1 MFDPLLA
8 ASPLRSNLRGILW
21 MLIFAFIMS
30 FMWILIRHVSADIH
44 PFVIAF
50 CRNLFGL
57 IAVIPWF
64 IKHGMAPLKT
74 HRLGLLGVRGLLNT
88 ISMLAFFMALSI
100 TPTAEVTALAFT
112 GPIYATL
119 LAMFFFREAVG
130 IRRWAAILIGFLGTL
145 VVLRPG
151 FEAISTGQLLVI
163 FSAMIWGACLVII
176 KSIGRTE
183 SSVTITTY
191 MSLFMTPLSLVPAL
205 FVWQWPSGEQLLWLV
220 GIGVLG
226 GGGQLAMTESLRSA
240 DTHVVM
246 PVDFTKLIWVAIIGY
261 LAFGEVPGIY
271 VWLGGTMI
279 FSATAFIAYREHVLG
294 KQIKATPPLS

>member
-1 MFDPLLA
+1 MLDPLPA
-8 ASPLRSNLRGILW
+8 VGPPRSNLRGILW
-21 MLIFAFIMS
+21 MLIFAVIMS
-30 FMWILIRHVSADIH
+30 LMWILIRHVSADIH
-44 PFVIAF
+44 PFEISF
-50 CRNLFGL
+50 FRNLFAL

-64 IKHGMAPLKT
+64 IKHGVAPLKT
-74 HRLGLLGVRGLLNT
+74 QRLGLLSVRGLLNT
-88 ISMLAFFMALSI
+88 ISQLAFFTALSI
-100 TPTAEVTALAFT
+100 RPTAEVTALAFT
-112 GPIYATL
+112 GPIFATL

-151 FEAISTGQLLVI
+151 FEVISTGHFLVI
-163 FSAMIWGACLVII
+163 FSAVIWGACLVII

-191 MSLFMTPLSLVPAL
+191 MSLFMAPLSLVPAL
-205 FVWQWPSGEQLLWLV
+205 FVWQWPSGEQLLWLA

-226 GGGQLAMTESLRSA
+226 GVGQLAITEALRSA

-261 LAFGEVPGIY
+261 FAFGEVPGIY
-271 VWLGGTMI
+271 VWLGGSMI
-279 FSATAFIAYREHVLG
+279 FSATAFIAYREHVLDEET
-294 KQIKATPPLS
+294 KATPQLS